1 MNGLQLTG
9 ISRSFGAHKV
19 LHDVDLTVQRG
30 EIVGFIGGN
39 GAGKTT
45 TMRLILGLLEADQGS
60 INWDGNPITAADR
73 RSIGYMPEERGLYPQ
88 MKIRDQLVHFA
99 LLEGHN
105 MTQATLVTDRLIE
118 TLGLEGRAND
128 LVQDLS
134 LGNQQRVQLAAAL
147 VGNPALLVLDE
158 PFSGLD
164 PVAVE
169 TMSELIRAQA
179 ARGVGI
185 LFSSHQIE
193 LVERISDRVCV
204 LDQGRVVVSGSVS
217 ELKRGKGTR
226 WKLTFAQEI
235 DAPLLTR
242 MSNVPR
248 ARVKKDVE
256 DTHVVYVAVDVSD
269 SNIPDELLSV
279 AAQIGGLRSIELGQR
294 SLGAILSEQFIS
306 EGRGSASSPAPLPNN
321 SSADDQAL
329 LTLGGTR

>member
-45 TMRLILGLLEADQGS
+45 TMRLILGLLEANQGS
-60 INWDGNPITAADR
+60 ITWDGNPITAADR

-99 LLEGHN
+99 LLEGHH
-105 MTQATLVTDRLIE
+105 MAQATRVTDELIE
-118 TLGLEGRAND
+118 TLGLAGRASD

-179 ARGVGI
+179 ARGVGV

-204 LDQGRVVVSGSVS
+204 LDRGRVVISGSVA
-217 ELKRGKGTR
+217 ELKRGEGTR

-235 DAPLLTR
+235 DAPLLAR
-242 MSNVPR
+242 MSHVPR
-248 ARVKKDVE
+248 ARIERDDE
-256 DTHVVYVAVDVSD
+256 DTHVVYIAIDFSD
-269 SNIPDELLSV
+269 SSIPDELLSV
-279 AAQIGGLRSIELGQR
+279 AAQIGGLRSIALEQR

-306 EGRGSASSPAPLPNN
+306 EGRGSSSSPTSLAHN
-321 SSADDQAL
+321 SAADDRSL